1 MMIMFIVLAFMD
13 RQTDIDRGS
22 KDEEYYN
29 VWKEKS
35 DLKEAQKDP
44 RYWKNLAK
52 GAQDKYHGLKG
63 AVNELKGQANTAQGI
78 HEQYRAI

>member
-13 RQTDIDRGS
+13 RQTDLDRGS

-35 DLKEAQKDP
+35 DLKMA
-44 RYWKNLAK
+44 
-52 GAQDKYHGLKG
+52 
-63 AVNELKGQANTAQGI
+63 
-78 HEQYRAI
+78 